1 MYSEYIIFT
10 AYISMAYL
18 NTSYDLLVLPCSNSC
33 FFPLKLPVHIL
44 MCWTNGTTLAV
55 KYMVQSCSCRK
66 K

>member
-1 MYSEYIIFT
+1 
-10 AYISMAYL
+10 MAYL